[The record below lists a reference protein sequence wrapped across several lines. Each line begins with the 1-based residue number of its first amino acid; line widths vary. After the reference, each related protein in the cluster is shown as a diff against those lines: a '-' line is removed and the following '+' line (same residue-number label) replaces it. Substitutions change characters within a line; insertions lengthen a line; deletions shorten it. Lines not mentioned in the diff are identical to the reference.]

1 MWNMSARFEG
11 QSALVT
17 GAASGNGRAIA
28 KRFAEEGAAVTVTDI
43 QEEPRMGGQPT
54 HERIAEMGR
63 DVQFVECDVSDP
75 QDLHD
80 AVAAHVEAFG
90 TLDVMVNNAGID
102 RQMPILEAEPRDY
115 DQLMDINLRGVYFGC
130 QAAIEVMA
138 DQSDGGAIVNM
149 SSIAGLNGIDNSS
162 LYCTSKGG
170 VTNLTRQLALE
181 HGGSGIRVNAINPGV
196 IETAMTLEDGDT
208 IDGLLEETPLGRA
221 GQPEEVAD
229 GVLYLASDEASF
241 VTGHNLVMD
250 GGFTA

>member
-1 MWNMSARFEG
+1 MSNRFDG
-11 QSALVT
+11 SSVLVT

-28 KRFAEEGAAVTVTDI
+28 LKFAEEGAAVTVSDL
-43 QEEPRMGGQPT
+43 QEEPRMGGDPT
-54 HERIAEMGR
+54 HDLIAEMGR
-63 DVQFVECDVSDP
+63 DVQFVECDVSEP
-75 QDLHD
+75 EALHD
-80 AVAAHVEAFG
+80 AVAEHIKTFG
-90 TLDVMVNNAGID
+90 SLDVMVNNAGID
-102 RQMPILEAEPRDY
+102 RQMPILEAGPDDY
-115 DQLMDINLRGVYFGC
+115 DLLMDINLRGVYFGC

-138 DQSDGGAIVNM
+138 EQDDGGAIVNM
-149 SSIAGLNGIDNSS
+149 SSIAGISAVEDSS

-181 HGGSGIRVNAINPGV
+181 HGENNIRVNAINPGV

-229 GVLYLASDEASF
+229 GVLFLASDDASF

-250 GGFTA
+250 GGFTV